1 MRAGDATPKGPAAFA
16 VPHAPVTDLPL
27 RPGSS
32 GESVRDVQHR
42 LSGLGFGVDGDPSG
56 WFGPGTEDA
65 IRHFQKERGL
75 RVDGVCGEQTW
86 ASLVEAGYRL
96 GDRFLYVRAPM
107 LRGDD
112 VAHLQ
117 RLLGALGFDAGRVD
131 GIFGPATAAALVE
144 FQRNAGLPTDG
155 ICGTTTA
162 AELLRL
168 GARTPEAPTVA
179 AVREVEALRHA
190 PQSLSARRIAIG
202 APGGLVA
209 LAAALTRVLGEAGA
223 VVTVLQH
230 PNESRQAVEAN
241 EFEAEA
247 FVGLGV
253 VDDPVRRVAYYRTEA
268 FESVG
273 GQRLAASV
281 LAALPDDLFP
291 EPGVTEGM
299 RLAVLRETRM
309 PAVVCELG
317 PPPMVVEHTGR
328 LARMLAEGITRWL
341 LAPLDQP

>member
-1 MRAGDATPKGPAAFA
+1 
-16 VPHAPVTDLPL
+16 VTDLPL
-27 RPGSS
+27 RSGST

-42 LSGLGFGVDGDPSG
+42 LAGLGFGIDGDPTG
-56 WFGPGTEDA
+56 RFGPGTEDA

-75 RVDGVCGEQTW
+75 RVDGVCGDQTW
-86 ASLVEAGYRL
+86 ASLVEAGYQL
-96 GDRFLYVRAPM
+96 GDRFLYIRAPM

-162 AELLRL
+162 AEVLRL
-168 GARTPEAPTVA
+168 GARAAEAPTVA

-190 PQSLSARRIAIG
+190 PQSLLNRRIAIG
-202 APGGLVA
+202 APGGLAA
-209 LAAALTRVLGEAGA
+209 LAAALARVLGDWGA

-230 PNESRQAVEAN
+230 PNESVQAAEAN
-241 EFEAEA
+241 EFAAEA
-247 FVGLGV
+247 FIGLAV
-253 VDDPVRRVAYYRTEA
+253 VDGPDHRVAYYRTEA

-281 LAALPDDLFP
+281 LAALPA
-291 EPGVTEGM
+291 GVLGGEGRVEGM

-317 PPPMVVEHTGR
+317 PAPQVVEHTGQ
-328 LARMLAEGITRWL
+328 LARAVANGIRRWS